1 MSNSPKKRNVKAGGS
16 TSQPSGRSNTTGPKV
31 GSKKAA
37 NVKNRDKAI
46 ADARKATSGGNSQM
60 TIWVVAGVLVVALI
74 VAGIIAV
81 TSSNNEKEQA
91 RAAVD
96 LGPGSVSEGAIT
108 WGEQAAPVTVEYYV
122 DLLCPAC
129 RVYETRAAETIEK
142 YVNDGTAKLVVH
154 PVAIL
159 NDKSQPAGYSSRSA
173 AALLCAGDKEGGYL
187 YMKQL
192 YEQQP
197 PEGGP
202 GLSDQELSTIAEDE
216 GLGEDWKQCF
226 EGGDHADTPTANTQE
241 FGEKGYPGTP
251 TVLVDGKELSL
262 GGVEELE
269 QEIEAAK

>member
-1 MSNSPKKRNVKAGGS
+1 MSNSQKKRNVKAGGS
-16 TSQPSGRSNTTGPKV
+16 TSQSSGRSNTTGPKV
-31 GSKKAA
+31 SGKKPANSKS
-37 NVKNRDKAI
+37 RDKAI

-74 VAGIIAV
+74 VAGIFAV
-81 TSSNNEKEQA
+81 TSSNDEKEKA

-96 LGPGSVSEGAIT
+96 LGAGSVSEGAIT
-108 WGEQAAPVTVEYYV
+108 WGEESAPVTVEYYI

-159 NDKSQPAGYSSRSA
+159 DQQSQPAGYSSRAASA
-173 AALLCAGDKEGGYL
+173 LMCAGDKEGGYL

-192 YEQQP
+192 YENQP

-202 GLSDQELSTIAEDE
+202 GLSDQELTTMAEEE
-216 GLGEDWKQCF
+216 GLGDDWKQCF
-226 EGGDHADTPTANTQE
+226 ESGEHTDTPAANTKSFE
-241 FGEKGYPGTP
+241 ENGYAGTP
-251 TVLVDGKELSL
+251 TVLVNGKELSL
-262 GGVEELE
+262 GGPDELE